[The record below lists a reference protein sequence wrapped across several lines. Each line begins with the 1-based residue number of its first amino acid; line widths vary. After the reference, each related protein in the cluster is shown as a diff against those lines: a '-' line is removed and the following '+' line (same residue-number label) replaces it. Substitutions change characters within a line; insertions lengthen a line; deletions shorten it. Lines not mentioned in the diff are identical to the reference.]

1 MKNPTKNCLKNAV
14 KNRYDKKTAS
24 PPEKGAFS
32 ANKGSDL
39 LRFPRNNSNAAGGRP
54 TTQPSNVCP
63 AAPSPLH
70 EGQVVYLH
78 RQRRRL

>member
-14 KNRYDKKTAS
+14 KNRSDKKTAS

-39 LRFPRNNSNAAGGRP
+39 LLLCSNNHRRAVARP
-54 TTQPSNVCP
+54 QL
-63 AAPSPLH
+63 LH
-70 EGQVVYLH
+70 DGQIIYL
-78 RQRRRL
+78 RRRI

>member
-14 KNRYDKKTAS
+14 QNRSDKKTAS

-39 LRFPRNNSNAAGGRP
+39 LRLDRKS
-54 TTQPSNVCP
+54 
-63 AAPSPLH
+63 
-70 EGQVVYLH
+70 VV
-78 RQRRRL
+78 